1 MHNAFRGIQWSTRK
15 VLLIFIITTFLLV
28 FALRVKNDGSIVK
41 ETHYQAA
48 QAVVNQAS
56 DFMWKIRNS
65 ILSSGT
71 DGMFEPMN
79 TKRFRLADGSLKS
92 DELFV
97 WYAFYDLRDP
107 EGPRIRILIN
117 ALCKDLKKEDVMIDL
132 GDGDPPL
139 PLAWAEVLGTAGC
152 PGSSGC
158 IVQEMELSSI
168 VYRGKVPEKI
178 NILRKSKSV
187 QVKLHRLPTSY
198 KDDINTCIVAPL
210 YWFNDWPRLFL
221 SLEWWR
227 RNKSNKLLMH
237 IHSMSPSAKKVIDYY
252 IEQGFLEIRPF
263 PMMPF
268 TKEFDPNNLVYYGAE
283 HLTTFFCS
291 IWSDTKYTTM
301 NDIDEMFWVRNKS
314 DSLLN
319 IARRLMDPV
328 KHPDIA
334 ALGLEAN
341 ALAFPDGIAPKPWSF
356 NKFRRLEFVKK
367 AHPFHWG
374 GLSKYIYLTQYAKL
388 PWIHGMRMF
397 YAGKR
402 SESIPKEQ
410 AVMLH
415 MRNSFLNTSQGNKVF
430 PEYQMFEDEALPEL
444 DSILGEIFGE
454 ELPDYKTPET
464 MPIVVNCTV
473 RSISEIPGQACNK
486 PTGRVCYEAVQGID
500 EWLLA
505 VPTEDSQ
512 FIVV

>member
-1 MHNAFRGIQWSTRK
+1 
-15 VLLIFIITTFLLV
+15 
-28 FALRVKNDGSIVK
+28 
-41 ETHYQAA
+41 
-48 QAVVNQAS
+48 
-56 DFMWKIRNS
+56 
-65 ILSSGT
+65 
-71 DGMFEPMN
+71 
-79 TKRFRLADGSLKS
+79 
-92 DELFV
+92 
-97 WYAFYDLRDP
+97 
-107 EGPRIRILIN
+107 
-117 ALCKDLKKEDVMIDL
+117 
-132 GDGDPPL
+132 
-139 PLAWAEVLGTAGC
+139 
-152 PGSSGC
+152 
-158 IVQEMELSSI
+158 
-168 VYRGKVPEKI
+168 
-178 NILRKSKSV
+178 
-187 QVKLHRLPTSY
+187 
-198 KDDINTCIVAPL
+198 
-210 YWFNDWPRLFL
+210 
-221 SLEWWR
+221 
-227 RNKSNKLLMH
+227 
-237 IHSMSPSAKKVIDYY
+237 
-252 IEQGFLEIRPF
+252 
-263 PMMPF
+263 
-268 TKEFDPNNLVYYGAE
+268 
-283 HLTTFFCS
+283 
-291 IWSDTKYTTM
+291 
-301 NDIDEMFWVRNKS
+301 MFWVRNKS